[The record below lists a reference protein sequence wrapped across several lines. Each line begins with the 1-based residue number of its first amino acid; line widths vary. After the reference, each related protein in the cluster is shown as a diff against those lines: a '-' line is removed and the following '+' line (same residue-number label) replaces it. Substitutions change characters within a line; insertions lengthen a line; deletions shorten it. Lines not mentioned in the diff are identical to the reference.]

1 MKKIEIFKAG
11 SWTSAEGQTI
21 RFTERDLQRTAAAYD
36 PAKFD
41 APLVLGHPKTDDP
54 AYGWV
59 KRLSYAAGKL
69 FAEIDD
75 LEPAFSDAVSKKRYK
90 KISASFYAPAHP
102 GNPVPGTYYLRHVG
116 FLGAAAPA
124 VKGLKPV
131 SFADAASLTFDFAE
145 ENGNSEE
152 AKAAGIL
159 GKIKELIAEKFGDDD
174 AEKAVP
180 AEDLAA
186 LEEKPAAA
194 EETSEKTDDP
204 TKKDEDEDKEKEKQE
219 SAFAE
224 REAALAKREKEL
236 KHAENE
242 QFLDTLI
249 SAGRLMPGMKNKVLN
264 FMDALANGD
273 ALSFSEKADTFR
285 EILTSLPKVVEFSE
299 KSKPETLSAQT
310 ASFSAPEGYLVNAD
324 RLELHQK
331 ITQYCETHQGVSYA
345 EAAKIIGG

>member
-1 MKKIEIFKAG
+1 MKKIEIFKVG
-11 SWTSAEGQTI
+11 SWTSSEGQTI
-21 RFTERDLQRTAAAYD
+21 RFTENDLRKTAAVYD

-59 KRLSYAAGKL
+59 KNLFYADGKL
-69 FAEIDD
+69 FAEADD
-75 LEPAFSDAVSKKRYK
+75 LVPAFSEAVAKKRYK
-90 KISASFYAPAHP
+90 KISASFYAPNHP

-131 SFADAASLTFDFAE
+131 AFAGTADGALTFDFAE
-145 ENGNSEE
+145 EAPAKE
-152 AKAAGIL
+152 ARAAGIL
-159 GKIKELIAEKFGDDD
+159 AKIKELIADKFGEDD

-186 LEEKPAAA
+186 LEETPAAP
-194 EETSEKTDDP
+194 ETTASADT
-204 TKKDEDEDKEKEKQE
+204 DEDDEEKKKKE
-219 SAFAE
+219 SSFAE

-249 SAGRLMPGMKNKVLN
+249 FAGRLMPGIKNKVLN

-273 ALSFSEKADTFR
+273 TLSFAEKADTFR
-285 EILTSLPKVVEFSE
+285 EILTAMPKIIEFSE
-299 KSKPETLSAQT
+299 KSKPETPSSQT
-310 ASFSAPEGYLVNAD
+310 ASFSAPEGYAVNAD
-324 RLELHQK
+324 RLEIHQK
-331 ITQYCETHQGVSYA
+331 ITAYQEAHPGVSYA
-345 EAAKIIGG
+345 EALKKIGG

>member
-75 LEPAFSDAVSKKRYK
+75 LEPAFSEAVSKKRYK

-131 SFADAASLTFDFAE
+131 SFADAEALTFDFAE
-145 ENGNSEE
+145 GNGNPEE

-159 GKIKELIAEKFGDDD
+159 GKIKELIAEKFGDGD

-194 EETSEKTDDP
+194 EKNVEKTDDP
-204 TKKDEDEDKEKEKQE
+204 TKKDEDKEKEKQE
-219 SAFAE
+219 SSFTE

-285 EILTSLPKVVEFSE
+285 EILTALPKVVEFSE
-299 KSKPETLSAQT
+299 KSKPETPSAQT
-310 ASFSAPEGYLVNAD
+310 ASFSAPEGYSVNAD

-331 ITQYCETHQGVSYA
+331 ITAYCETHQGVSYA

>member
-1 MKKIEIFKAG
+1 MKKIEIFKVG

-21 RFTERDLQRTAAAYD
+21 RFTERDLQRTAAVYD
-36 PAKFD
+36 PSKFD
-41 APLVLGHPKTDDP
+41 APLVLGHPKTDAP

-75 LEPAFSDAVSKKRYK
+75 LEPAFSEAVSKKRYK

-102 GNPVPGTYYLRHVG
+102 GNPVPGTYYLRHIG

-145 ENGNSEE
+145 ETGNSEE
-152 AKAAGIL
+152 TKAAGIL

-186 LEEKPAAA
+186 LEEKPVAT
-194 EETSEKTDDP
+194 EETSEKPADLNEE
-204 TKKDEDEDKEKEKQE
+204 EDEEKEKQE
-219 SAFAE
+219 SSFAE
-224 REAALAKREKEL
+224 REAALAKREKAL
-236 KHAENE
+236 KHSENE

-249 SAGRLMPGMKNKVLN
+249 SAGRLMPGMKIKVLN

-273 ALSFSEKADTFR
+273 TLSFSEKADTFR
-285 EILTSLPKVVEFSE
+285 EILTALPKVVEFSE
-299 KSKPETLSAQT
+299 KSKPETSAVQT
-310 ASFSAPEGYLVNAD
+310 ASFSAPEGYSVNAD

-331 ITQYCETHQGVSYA
+331 ITQYCEAHPGVSYA

>member
-1 MKKIEIFKAG
+1 MKKIEIFKVG

-21 RFTERDLQRTAAAYD
+21 RFTERDLQRTAAVYD
-36 PAKFD
+36 PSKFD

-59 KRLSYAAGKL
+59 KRLTYAAGKL

-75 LEPAFSDAVSKKRYK
+75 LEPAFSEAVSKKRYK

-131 SFADAASLTFDFAE
+131 SFAAAASLTFDFAE
-145 ENGNSEE
+145 ETGNSEE

-186 LEEKPAAA
+186 LEEKPAAT
-194 EETSEKTDDP
+194 EETSEKPADLNEE
-204 TKKDEDEDKEKEKQE
+204 EDEEKEKQE
-219 SAFAE
+219 SSFAE
-224 REAALAKREKEL
+224 REAALTKREKAL
-236 KHAENE
+236 KHSENE

-249 SAGRLMPGMKNKVLN
+249 SAGRLMPGMKIKVLN

-273 ALSFSEKADTFR
+273 TLSFSEKADTFR
-285 EILTSLPKVVEFSE
+285 EILTALPKVVEFSE
-299 KSKPETLSAQT
+299 KSKPETSVVQT
-310 ASFSAPEGYLVNAD
+310 ASFSAPEGYSVNAD

-331 ITQYCETHQGVSYA
+331 ITQYCEAHPGVSYA